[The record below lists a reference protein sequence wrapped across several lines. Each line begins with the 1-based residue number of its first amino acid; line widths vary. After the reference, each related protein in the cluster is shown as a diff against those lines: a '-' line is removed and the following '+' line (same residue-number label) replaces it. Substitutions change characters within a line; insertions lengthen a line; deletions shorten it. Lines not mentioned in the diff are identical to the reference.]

1 MDIGDG
7 NLQAISKSVR
17 HNRTNRTRVQMRKGL
32 KMEPHDLSLKR
43 EGMPQRNLMEWPCV
57 NSTRGQWD
65 KGTQEISSAGQLL
78 HL

>member
-43 EGMPQRNLMEWPCV
+43 EGMPQRKH
-57 NSTRGQWD
+57 D
-65 KGTQEISSAGQLL
+65 GTAMC
-78 HL
+78 